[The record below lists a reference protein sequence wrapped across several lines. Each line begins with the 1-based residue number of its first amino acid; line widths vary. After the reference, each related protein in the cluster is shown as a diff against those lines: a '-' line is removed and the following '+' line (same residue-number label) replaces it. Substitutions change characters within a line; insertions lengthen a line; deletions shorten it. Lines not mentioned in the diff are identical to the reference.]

1 MMGVGVVGCRIYS
14 AVCDATCAIAASEM
28 VWVERNGLVL
38 RTLGTNFE
46 KLPCGGLQNDVPR
59 MRQRSAK
66 IGDLS
71 VNPMWF

>member
-1 MMGVGVVGCRIYS
+1 MVGCSGVMGMIIGS
-14 AVCDATCAIAASEM
+14 SCAL
-28 VWVERNGLVL
+28 WVGEDSG
-38 RTLGTNFE
+38 
-46 KLPCGGLQNDVPR
+46 DVPR

>member
-1 MMGVGVVGCRIYS
+1 MLDYPVEVLEMLPDEVANA
-14 AVCDATCAIAASEM
+14 AVFWDCFEGA
-28 VWVERNGLVL
+28 VRGLVS
-38 RTLGTNFE
+38 RCGTSD
-46 KLPCGGLQNDVPR
+46 GDVVDVPR